1 MYLGRYI
8 NISVSALDAP
18 VPLLML
24 GVANYYGLLYGL
36 YGLLVRGPCYS
47 SCDYWAVEVRRS

>member
-36 YGLLVRGPCYS
+36 YGLYGLLVRGPCYS
-47 SCDYWAVEVRRS
+47 S